1 VTGADVRSATPPKP
15 GLVAGFRFALRGVP
29 FTLGR
34 PRLLLLALI
43 PIAINAL
50 LLALGFWVGLR
61 FYDQLYAALFQWQ
74 RPDSALLAAL
84 WLAASWTVR
93 VLLVLAIAT
102 VDFVAVVACS
112 AIVAAPF
119 NDALSERAE
128 SERRGHPLDQPF
140 SMTRMLRLVAA
151 AVRDQLVLLAIYLLG
166 FMLLLLLHLI
176 PLIGSLLASA
186 LTFLW
191 SAWFLAL
198 EFCEPPLTRAGLD
211 WRGRWRALRQ
221 RTRTA
226 IGFGIGAWVLMLVPL
241 TMPFLVVSG
250 TLWACDDPALAAA
263 RPGPG

>member
-1 VTGADVRSATPPKP
+1 MTGDDVRGTAPTAT
-15 GLVAGFRFALRGVP
+15 GLVAGFGFALRGVP

-43 PIAINAL
+43 PIAINAAL
-50 LLALGFWVGLR
+50 FALGFWLGLK

-74 RPDSALLAAL
+74 RPDGALLAAL
-84 WLAASWTVR
+84 WWVASWTVR

-102 VDFVAVVACS
+102 ADFVAVVACS

-128 SERRGHPLDQPF
+128 SERRGHLVDQPF
-140 SMTRMLRLVAA
+140 SVTRMVRLIA
-151 AVRDQLVLLAIYLLG
+151 AVARDQLALIAIYLLG
-166 FMLLLLLHLI
+166 LVLLLLLHLI
-176 PLIGSLLASA
+176 PVLGSLLASV
-186 LTFLW
+186 LTFFW

-198 EFCEPPLTRAGLD
+198 EFSEPPLTRAGLD

-226 IGFGIGAWVLMLVPL
+226 IGFGIGAWVLLLIPL

-250 TLWACDDPALAAA
+250 TLWACDDPALAAT